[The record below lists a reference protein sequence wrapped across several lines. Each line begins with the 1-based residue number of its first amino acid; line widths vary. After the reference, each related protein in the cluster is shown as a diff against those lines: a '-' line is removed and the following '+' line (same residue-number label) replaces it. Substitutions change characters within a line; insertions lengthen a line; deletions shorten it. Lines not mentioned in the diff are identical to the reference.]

1 MCYPC
6 AHVAFDCPWIVFRAG
21 PFVMRIKRSMKPSEK
36 GWLKEYLDFRKE
48 LLGNLTTEKRK
59 FSHPEHSLYKVIQPT
74 GLMYGQAVEVLDLPN
89 HEQWNEKDKMKLLLA
104 ESLISS
110 SILFHDRPIS
120 NADDLSRL
128 MIKTLES
135 IANFYNNVFP
145 ELATPSK
152 TLFGKRKSPLELAEK
167 ILDKRIER
175 TSEYSGEFWTQFFHN
190 SLLFLDIFI
199 FGQWIHTNAD
209 RIVSDFFKYER
220 EELRFSVVKIIAA
233 AAHANQRIE
242 FEERKLLEFFL
253 QSADLSPEKKR
264 EAVQI
269 FEKGIEVESINLP
282 TNNSW
287 LLKKYFLE
295 MAILTI
301 WADKRVEE
309 EENEFLQRLCAYLD
323 FNAEDLENSM
333 IAIEG
338 FVLEHWEELGHLQN
352 RKDFNEVS
360 ERFIKRLSALTL
372 THKNRIINEIQDSKA
387 LMELIGKAKANELT
401 EEEKIQI
408 QQLMMGVL
416 KTIPTFVIISLPQRY
431 LTLPVLMKILP
442 SNIFSE
448 SLGG

>member
-1 MCYPC
+1 
-6 AHVAFDCPWIVFRAG
+6 
-21 PFVMRIKRSMKPSEK
+21 MKPSEK
-36 GWLKEYLDFRKE
+36 GWLKQYLDFRKE
-48 LLGNLTTEKRK
+48 LLGDLTAEKRK
-59 FSHPEHSLYKVIQPT
+59 FTHPEHSLYKVIQPT
-74 GLMYGQAVEVLDLPN
+74 GLMYGHAVEVLDIPN
-89 HEQWNEKDKMKLLLA
+89 QKEWSEKDKMKLLLA

-110 SILFHDRPIS
+110 SLLFHDKPIS

-128 MIKTLES
+128 MVKTLES

-167 ILDKRIER
+167 ILDKRIDR
-175 TSEYSGEFWTQFFHN
+175 TSDFSGNFWVQFFHN

-220 EELRFSVVKIIAA
+220 EELRFSVVKVIAA
-233 AAHANQRIE
+233 AAHANQKIE

-253 QSADLSPEKKR
+253 QSAGLLPEKKR
-264 EAVQI
+264 EAIQI

-309 EENEFLQRLCAYLD
+309 KENEFLLRLCEYLD
-323 FNAEDLENSM
+323 FKEEDLENSM

-338 FVLEHWEELGHLQN
+338 FVLEHWEELGYLQS
-352 RKDFNEVS
+352 KQDYNEVS
-360 ERFIKRLSALTL
+360 ERFIKRLSKLTE
-372 THKNRIINEIQDSKA
+372 THKNTIINEIKDSKD
-387 LMELIGKAKANELT
+387 LMSLLRKAKVNELS
-401 EEEKIQI
+401 EDEKK
-408 QQLMMGVL
+408 QLQVLMVTVL

-431 LTLPVLMKILP
+431 LTLPMLLKVLP